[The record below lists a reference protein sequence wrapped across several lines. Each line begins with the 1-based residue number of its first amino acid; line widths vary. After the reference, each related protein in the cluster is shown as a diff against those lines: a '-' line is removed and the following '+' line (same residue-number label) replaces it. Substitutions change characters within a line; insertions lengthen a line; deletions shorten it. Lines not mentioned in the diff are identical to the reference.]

1 MHLPIRV
8 VGRSTPVEVPFQLQ
22 PSFKFACFIPGYGVQ
37 EFVADLSSQDVFK
50 ANVYDVE
57 STQGLPMPRGRAIL
71 GLMEREL
78 EVRRAAQSILSAILT
93 RLGLVEVDGE
103 RRSTHGPDA
112 LMWIAIAHD
121 REEETSKACSLALA
135 DLSPVWRDRTEPA
148 PKAHVAAD
156 ILDSY
161 YQQVQDAV
169 LGEWE
174 GKANRKADEDL
185 TTHTAG
191 GNSKVAP

>member
-8 VGRSTPVEVPFQLQ
+8 VGRSSPVEVPFQLQ
-22 PSFKFACFIPGYGVQ
+22 PSFRFACFIPGHGVR
-37 EFVADLSSQDVFK
+37 ELVADLSSRDVLTARISDVSAVRIIYG
-50 ANVYDVE
+50 ANGADDYLSAKD
-57 STQGLPMPRGRAIL
+57 
-71 GLMEREL
+71 
-78 EVRRAAQSILSAILT
+78 AAEAILSAILT

-103 RRSTHGPDA
+103 RRAVHGPDA

-121 REEETSKACSLALA
+121 REEETGKACNLALA

-148 PKAHVAAD
+148 PRPHVAAD

-174 GKANRKADEDL
+174 DKAKRKADEDL
-185 TTHTAG
+185 TTRTAR
-191 GNSKVAP
+191 GNSEVAP

>member
-8 VGRSTPVEVPFQLQ
+8 VGRSAPVEVPFRLFD
-22 PSFKFACFIPGYGVQ
+22 SFKFAVHIPGLGVR
-37 EFVADLSSQDVFK
+37 EFVADLSSRDALTARVSKIEAPGRVFLGQVQHDS
-50 ANVYDVE
+50 AVYA
-57 STQGLPMPRGRAIL
+57 RAKD
-71 GLMEREL
+71 
-78 EVRRAAQSILSAILT
+78 AAESILSAILT
-93 RLGLVEVDGE
+93 RLGLAEVDGE
-103 RRSTHGPDA
+103 RRAVSGADA

-121 REEETSKACSLALA
+121 REEETSKACNLALA

-174 GKANRKADEDL
+174 DKAKRKADEDL
-185 TTHTAG
+185 TTRTAG
-191 GNSKVAP
+191 GNSEVAP